1 MAWELASAQ
10 LEAKQKVWASGS
22 VDCALQATED
32 RNVSPVG
39 PCEASPRCGL
49 HDALIGKLLPCLVA
63 FFEVRKVHGPEHFG
77 SLGELNVAIFNYFNS
92 VAPGIEEIKKITFE
106 QSGAGGA
113 DEVTNTSAIIY
124 N

>member
-1 MAWELASAQ
+1 LRP
-10 LEAKQKVWASGS
+10 EA
-22 VDCALQATED
+22 QATED

-39 PCEASPRCGL
+39 PCEAIPRCGL
-49 HDALIGKLLPCLVA
+49 PDALIGKLLPCLVA